1 VKKNIFFIF
10 ILIELIG
17 LYSCSSTNKYK
28 SENMFCMVYDYDN
41 KPVQD
46 VNIYVNIK
54 LVGKTDN
61 QGRFV
66 FTKISQ
72 EKFNLEL
79 QKDNYEVVN
88 ELITFSPMNIVY
100 VKMGSTEQ
108 LYRLSTEF
116 LDQRNYEKSLSLCNK
131 ALSISPF
138 PKQDLLY
145 LKAIILNRLNQKT
158 ESNEVLHLIKMNL
171 ETELYIKNLEEKNGQ
186 I

>member
-1 VKKNIFFIF
+1 MLFR
-10 ILIELIG
+10 
-17 LYSCSSTNKYK
+17 S
-28 SENMFCMVYDYDN
+28 
-41 KPVQD
+41 
-46 VNIYVNIK
+46 
-54 LVGKTDN
+54 
-61 QGRFV
+61 
-66 FTKISQ
+66 
-72 EKFNLEL
+72 
-79 QKDNYEVVN
+79 
-88 ELITFSPMNIVY
+88 
-100 VKMGSTEQ
+100 EQ